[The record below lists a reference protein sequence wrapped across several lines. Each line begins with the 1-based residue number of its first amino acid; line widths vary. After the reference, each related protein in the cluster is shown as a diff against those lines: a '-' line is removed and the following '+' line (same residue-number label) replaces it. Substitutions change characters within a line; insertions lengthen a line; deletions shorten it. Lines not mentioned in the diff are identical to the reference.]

1 MTLLVATY
9 TPAGTRSD
17 SAGINDVGFGFT
29 WTGTTGFIPTRLG
42 AWMVTGDVG
51 AWIVR
56 LVNFANTTLLATATI
71 VMGGGTTPSAF
82 NYASCVALGSLTNGQ
97 AYILMVNVPASQVF
111 NDTAPI
117 TCNSATGIGG
127 RFSVPPTLG
136 AGNGSNFGSNNMY
149 GGVDADIGASYVPS
163 QFFL

>member
-1 MTLLVATY
+1 MTLLVASY

-17 SAGINDVGFGFT
+17 SASINDVGFGFA
-29 WTGTTGFIPTRLG
+29 WTGPTGSVPTRLG
-42 AWMVTGDVG
+42 AWMVSGNVG
-51 AWIVR
+51 SWIIR

-71 VMGGGTTPSAF
+71 VMGGGTTVGAF
-82 NYASCVALGSLTNGQ
+82 NYASCVALAPLTNGQ
-97 AYILMVNVPASQVF
+97 QYILMVNVPALQAF

-117 TCNSATGIGG
+117 TCNNAVSVGG

-136 AGNGSNFGSNNMY
+136 AGNGSAFGSNNQY
-149 GGVDADIGASYVPS
+149 GGVQADIGPPYDTT